1 MQEFQI
7 SRYIKKWLPWIIVL
21 CVAMT
26 IGIFV
31 FLSTH
36 QTYIA
41 SAVIHF
47 NGEEAKEGLTPLG
60 TELNVDEIKSSAIM
74 SRVLEN
80 LNFGDQIY
88 SVDDLISRIQVT
100 EVIDEDEQAAKDAA
114 IENGEEYTYEPTT
127 FIISFQAEYDEGE
140 SFARQVLDE
149 TLDVYFAEYSEAY
162 INTGSTVN
170 ALRDIENSNYDYIE
184 IMELIEESITETVQ
198 TLNARSANDTSY
210 RSTTTGKAFSDL
222 ASEFYFIQSVGLS
235 RLYSDILE
243 YQITKDKNLLLSNY
257 RERINNYQIS
267 NTVEQEEL
275 EDVETLI
282 EAYVEKMR
290 QSGNTNITYEY
301 ILDDVYER
309 DLIDK
314 YGEVV
319 GEGDQTVTYDK
330 LIYSWRDHSES
341 RDIALVD
348 AAYCSYIIDVFS
360 RCQGIDNGACIQT
373 NTTCTQRNNP
383 QYTAKVEEVEEE
395 IAQLVST
402 LEKLYRQ
409 VDETNAEYN
418 EYVGAYNI
426 SVLST
431 VAVDESLNVW
441 LYTIIAAVFLLI
453 VCCCG
458 AVLIGRMDDIVQY
471 VFYTDHMTGLKN
483 RASFDAYLLGNSR
496 RLLDKRTAI
505 ATVNICNQVEINR
518 KCGREEGDHL
528 IRFVADQLKEEFIKA
543 SAMLVYNGN
552 AHFII
557 VADKMDRSDM
567 EYILEHFRL
576 AMDKRDILTEQE
588 IVYEIGL
595 AETESNDVYRI
606 RGLLSKAYEAQKT
619 YVAAKAE

>member
-1 MQEFQI
+1 MREFQI
-7 SRYIKKWLPWIIVL
+7 SRYIKKWLPWIVVL

-26 IGIFV
+26 IGIFF

-80 LNFGDQIY
+80 LNLGDQIY

-140 SFARQVLDE
+140 GFARQVLDE
-149 TLDVYFAEYSEAY
+149 TLDVYFSEYSEAY
-162 INTGSTVN
+162 INTSSTVN
-170 ALRDIENSNYDYIE
+170 ALQDIENSNYDYIE
-184 IMELIEESITETVQ
+184 MMELIEESIMETVQ
-198 TLNARSANDTSY
+198 TLNARSANDAYY
-210 RSTTTGKAFSDL
+210 RSTATGKTFADL
-222 ASEFYFIQSVGLS
+222 ANEFYFIQSVGLS
-235 RLYSDILE
+235 RLYSDIME
-243 YQITKDKNLLLSNY
+243 YQITRDKNLLLSNY

-275 EDVETLI
+275 EDVEILI

-309 DLIDK
+309 DLIDS
-314 YGEVV
+314 YGDVV
-319 GEGDQTVTYDK
+319 GGDQTVTYDK

-341 RDIALVD
+341 RDVALVD

-360 RCQGIDNGACIQT
+360 RCQGTDDGACAQT
-373 NTTCTQRNNP
+373 NETCMQRNNP
-383 QYTAKVEEVEEE
+383 QYAAKVEEVEKEIADLVSSLEE
-395 IAQLVST
+395 I
-402 LEKLYRQ
+402 YRQ

-431 VAVDESLNVW
+431 VAVEGSLSVW

-453 VCCCG
+453 VCCCS
-458 AVLIGRMDDIVQY
+458 AILIGRLDDIVQY

-496 RLLDKRTAI
+496 RLLDKNTVV

-518 KCGREEGDHL
+518 KYGREEGDHL
-528 IRFVADQLKEEFIKA
+528 LRFVADQLKNEFIKA
-543 SAMLVYNGN
+543 EAMLVYNGN
-552 AHFII
+552 AHFIV
-557 VADKMDRSDM
+557 VAEKMDRSDM

-576 AMDKRDILTEQE
+576 AMDKRDILTEQQ
-588 IVYEIGL
+588 ITYEIGL
-595 AETESNDVYRI
+595 AETESDNVYRI
-606 RGLLSKAYEAQKT
+606 RGLLSKAYETQKT
-619 YVAAKAE
+619 YVTEKAE

>member
-1 MQEFQI
+1 MREFQI
-7 SRYIKKWLPWIIVL
+7 SRYIIKWLPWIVVL

-26 IGIFV
+26 IGIFF

-80 LNFGDQIY
+80 LNLGDQIY

-140 SFARQVLDE
+140 GFARQVLDE
-149 TLDVYFAEYSEAY
+149 TLDVYFSEYSEAY
-162 INTGSTVN
+162 INTSSTVN
-170 ALRDIENSNYDYIE
+170 ALQDIENSNYDYIE
-184 IMELIEESITETVQ
+184 MMELIEESIMETVQ
-198 TLNARSANDTSY
+198 TLNARSANDAYY
-210 RSTTTGKAFSDL
+210 RSTATGKTFADL
-222 ASEFYFIQSVGLS
+222 ANEFYFIQSVGLS
-235 RLYSDILE
+235 RLYSDIME
-243 YQITKDKNLLLSNY
+243 YQITRDKNLLLSNY

-275 EDVETLI
+275 EDVEILI

-309 DLIDK
+309 DLIDS
-314 YGEVV
+314 YGDVV
-319 GEGDQTVTYDK
+319 GGDQTVTYDK

-341 RDIALVD
+341 RDVALVD

-360 RCQGIDNGACIQT
+360 RCQGTDDGACAQT
-373 NTTCTQRNNP
+373 NETCMQRNNP
-383 QYTAKVEEVEEE
+383 QYAAKVEEVEKEIADLVSSLEE
-395 IAQLVST
+395 I
-402 LEKLYRQ
+402 YRQ

-431 VAVDESLNVW
+431 VAVEGSLSVW

-453 VCCCG
+453 VCCCS
-458 AVLIGRMDDIVQY
+458 AILIGRLDDIVQY

-496 RLLDKRTAI
+496 RLLDKNTVV

-518 KCGREEGDHL
+518 KYGREEGDHL
-528 IRFVADQLKEEFIKA
+528 LRFVADQLKNEFIKA
-543 SAMLVYNGN
+543 EAMLVYNGN
-552 AHFII
+552 AHFIV
-557 VADKMDRSDM
+557 VAEKMDRSDM

-576 AMDKRDILTEQE
+576 AMDKRDILTEQQ
-588 IVYEIGL
+588 ITYEIGL
-595 AETESNDVYRI
+595 AETESDNVYRI
-606 RGLLSKAYEAQKT
+606 RGLLSKAYETQKT
-619 YVAAKAE
+619 YVTEKAE

>member
-243 YQITKDKNLLLSNY
+243 YQITKDKNLLLSN
-257 RERINNYQIS
+257 
-267 NTVEQEEL
+267 
-275 EDVETLI
+275 
-282 EAYVEKMR
+282 
-290 QSGNTNITYEY
+290 
-301 ILDDVYER
+301 
-309 DLIDK
+309 
-314 YGEVV
+314 
-319 GEGDQTVTYDK
+319 
-330 LIYSWRDHSES
+330 
-341 RDIALVD
+341 
-348 AAYCSYIIDVFS
+348 
-360 RCQGIDNGACIQT
+360 
-373 NTTCTQRNNP
+373 
-383 QYTAKVEEVEEE
+383 
-395 IAQLVST
+395 
-402 LEKLYRQ
+402 
-409 VDETNAEYN
+409 
-418 EYVGAYNI
+418 
-426 SVLST
+426 
-431 VAVDESLNVW
+431 
-441 LYTIIAAVFLLI
+441 
-453 VCCCG
+453 
-458 AVLIGRMDDIVQY
+458 
-471 VFYTDHMTGLKN
+471 
-483 RASFDAYLLGNSR
+483 
-496 RLLDKRTAI
+496 
-505 ATVNICNQVEINR
+505 
-518 KCGREEGDHL
+518 
-528 IRFVADQLKEEFIKA
+528 
-543 SAMLVYNGN
+543 
-552 AHFII
+552 
-557 VADKMDRSDM
+557 
-567 EYILEHFRL
+567 
-576 AMDKRDILTEQE
+576 
-588 IVYEIGL
+588 
-595 AETESNDVYRI
+595 
-606 RGLLSKAYEAQKT
+606 
-619 YVAAKAE
+619 